1 MKYAIISDSHDNYY
15 NLAKALEEIKKRGV
29 TVGFHL
35 GDICAPPMLDIL
47 AKETSIKW
55 YFVWGNCDGARS
67 LMLLRNKGNENFD
80 FAPESHRELE
90 LPEGKIF
97 LAHFPILAENAAASG
112 KYRAAFYGD
121 NHQKKTE
128 TLQNKTLLANPG
140 EIAGTK
146 TGQPSFGIW
155 NPDNNSCEIIN
166 LSDFRVAK

>member
-1 MKYAIISDSHDNYY
+1 
-15 NLAKALEEIKKRGV
+15 
-29 TVGFHL
+29 
-35 GDICAPPMLDIL
+35 
-47 AKETSIKW
+47 
-55 YFVWGNCDGARS
+55 
-67 LMLLRNKGNENFD
+67 MLLRNKGNENFD